1 MKRPFGESLREL
13 VGSVQPAGVEA
24 EQVQVV
30 GVYFDLPLEVAI
42 RGKGEKAEFLGDVP
56 NWRWRTA
63 FDLPPGRMRVHC
75 DFGDSL

>member
-24 EQVQVV
+24 EQMQVV
-30 GVYFDLPLEVAI
+30 SVYFDLPLEVAI
-42 RGKGEKAEFLGDVP
+42 RGKGEKTEFLGDVP
-56 NWRWRTA
+56 NWRWRTV

-75 DFGDSL
+75 DFGGSL